1 MSHRV
6 RTGPLASSNPVH
18 ATQRNASALVGVCPA
33 RDLHLDM
40 GTERERRKEMTG
52 REMGLTHQSDRRR
65 VISPLRAQMRQWK
78 MGIITVL

>member
-6 RTGPLASSNPVH
+6 RIGPLASSNPVH
-18 ATQRNASALVGVCPA
+18 TTPRNASVLVDVCPA

-52 REMGLTHQSDRRR
+52 REVGLTHQCDRRG
-65 VISPLRAQMRQWK
+65 VISTLRAQMRQWK